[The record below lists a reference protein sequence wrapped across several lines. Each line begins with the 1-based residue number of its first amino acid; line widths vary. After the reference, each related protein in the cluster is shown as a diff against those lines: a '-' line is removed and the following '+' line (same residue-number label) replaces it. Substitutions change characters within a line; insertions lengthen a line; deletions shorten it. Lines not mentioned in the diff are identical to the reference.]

1 MAVLQVVLLKLLLVL
16 VYVVEVHE
24 HKNAMCARENGGG
37 YEGVAVHMSCII
49 EE

>member
-24 HKNAMCARENGGG
+24 HKNAMCARENVGGG
-37 YEGVAVHMSCII
+37 GEDMK
-49 EE
+49 EW